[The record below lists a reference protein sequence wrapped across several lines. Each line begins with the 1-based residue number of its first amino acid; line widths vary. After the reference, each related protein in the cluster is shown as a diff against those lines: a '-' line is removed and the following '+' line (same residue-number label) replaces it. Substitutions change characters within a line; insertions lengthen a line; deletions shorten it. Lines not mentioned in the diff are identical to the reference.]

1 MAPTKSFDIANS
13 LVRNFDNWW
22 PAPSFGHHAGMTEK
36 DAVTPSFTQFQRH
49 RRWIILLMLL
59 SLHAALITE
68 PGGVYQRGWLLVHF
82 GLFLLWQPFVST
94 NEELQAIAVI
104 LIFLI
109 TGVTIYFLP
118 GWMIASWLA
127 ILIGILGGKVFTQK
141 ARERS
146 RFYLVCAFYLLAML
160 LLWALPVLLLD
171 VPRLP
176 EGLPTLA
183 GAIVPTVLILLLA
196 LPVSVDDEG
205 GQQVFDFFYSLFVFQ
220 LVVALT
226 LGSIAVMRAT
236 RDDYFEALM
245 ITILGF
251 AVALIVLAVLWG
263 PRTGFGGLRTYFS
276 RYLMTVGMPFELW
289 MRRIA
294 ELAEADM
301 SPAHFLS
308 SAMAETARMPWVLG
322 ATWKS
327 PDGEGRFGQETA
339 NAARFQYHEL
349 EIVFHTE
356 ISLSPALFL
365 HVRLLAQ
372 VIGEFYEGKRRE
384 RALRQDTYMRA
395 VHETGARLTH
405 DIKNV
410 LQTLFALTS
419 ASLMKQSEG
428 GAAAYQGLM
437 ERQLPPLT
445 KRLQTTLDK
454 LQNPEVPE
462 HGLVLPVEEWWMDFS
477 QRGAGLGLEL
487 RTEGQPGGVVPASLF
502 DAMADNCV
510 ENALRKQAGQR
521 IRVEVVLYEHAGA
534 PALAVQDDG
543 APVAAEVVQQLFSG
557 PLTNAGPGLGIGLYQ
572 VARQARQSGYEMR
585 LAENRP
591 GCVRFELIRQ
601 GSPQQMLG
609 L

>member
-1 MAPTKSFDIANS
+1 
-13 LVRNFDNWW
+13 
-22 PAPSFGHHAGMTEK
+22 
-36 DAVTPSFTQFQRH
+36 
-49 RRWIILLMLL
+49 MLL

-68 PGGVYQRGWLLVHF
+68 PGGIYQRGWLLVHF

-94 NEELQAIAVI
+94 NEELQAIAVV

-109 TGVTIYFLP
+109 TGATIFFLP

-160 LLWALPVLLLD
+160 LLWALPVLLLN
-171 VPRLP
+171 VPLLP
-176 EGLPTLA
+176 AGLSTLA
-183 GAIVPTVLILLLA
+183 GAIVPTVLILLLV

-220 LVVALT
+220 LVVALA
-226 LGSIAVMRAT
+226 LGSVAVMRAT
-236 RDDYFEALM
+236 GDDYFEALM
-245 ITILGF
+245 ITVLGF

-301 SPAHFLS
+301 SPVHFLS

-322 ATWKS
+322 ASWKS
-327 PDGEGRFGQETA
+327 PDGEGRFGRETD
-339 NAARFQYHEL
+339 NPARFQYHEL
-349 EIVFHTE
+349 EIVFYTE

-410 LQTLFALTS
+410 LQTLYALTS

-437 ERQLPPLT
+437 ERQLPHLT
-445 KRLQTTLDK
+445 KRLQTTLEK

-462 HGLVLPVEEWWMDFS
+462 HGLALPIEEWWAEFR
-477 QRGAGLGLEL
+477 QRSAGLGLVNRE
-487 RTEGQPGGVVPASLF
+487 EAPVSGVIPANLF

-510 ENALRKQAGQR
+510 ENALRKPGGSR
-521 IRVEVVLYEHAGA
+521 LRVEVILLERGGS

-543 APVAAEVVQQLFSG
+543 EPVPPEVVAQLFTGPLSG
-557 PLTNAGPGLGIGLYQ
+557 PGTGAGLGIGLFQ
-572 VARQARQSGYEMR
+572 VARQARQMAFELR
-585 LAENRP
+585 LAENRA
-591 GCVRFELIRQ
+591 GCVRFELVRP
-601 GSPQQMLG
+601 GSPQQQLG